1 MDALEVAQRQ
11 GYNMQRDS
19 KGMWVMWLVL
29 LKATQRWAEVLS
41 INLDKQANKN
51 TATNK
56 QTNKQTSKQAS
67 KQTNKQTNKQTK
79 SKQQTKRLELGD
91 CKGGQKSN
99 VT

>member
-41 INLDKQANKN
+41 NLDKQANKN

-56 QTNKQTSKQAS
+56 QTNKQT
-67 KQTNKQTNKQTK
+67 NK
-79 SKQQTKRLELGD
+79 
-91 CKGGQKSN
+91 
-99 VT
+99 